1 MGKYTDKIIHINA
14 TPEFLANPKC
24 MEALEELCKRAY
36 YYKPKNNK
44 MEAIETVNEILDI
57 KEKIKD
63 VRQKINRNVETN
75 NTEGFD
81 YWTEVMRELLNVQN
95 FVNTRAKAKKV

>member
-1 MGKYTDKIIHINA
+1 MKNEFEIVEDLFGKYTEKF
-14 TPEFLANPKC
+14 TKSE
-24 MEALEELCKRAY
+24 
-36 YYKPKNNK
+36 
-44 MEAIETVNEILDI
+44 MEAIETVDKMLDI

-95 FVNTRAKAKKV
+95 FVNNRAKAKKV